1 MGGVGHNPTCTPQ
14 SPGAVQVLKGRKA
27 AANHLLSRAYDT
39 LQSALVLSSGS
50 SVADGDGGGEDGLDV
65 GSVEVHNHRLWQ
77 VELLQLPQEEHPL
90 FELLLSTV
98 KTNYIYYLVVVIF
111 IFFSTVPWGGT
122 MSKSS
127 PCAAWNQITDSSLW
141 CCSSKQG
148 PDHGQKLGFLYISSR

>member
-1 MGGVGHNPTCTPQ
+1 MRWLIN
-14 SPGAVQVLKGRKA
+14 KNGRA
-27 AANHLLSRAYDT
+27 HLLSRAYDT

-111 IFFSTVPWGGT
+111 IFFPLYPGAVQCQSHHHVLHEIRSLTHHSDVVPRNKVLITARSWDFCISAWGKT
-122 MSKSS
+122 HDKIRFTTQM
-127 PCAAWNQITDSSLW
+127 
-141 CCSSKQG
+141 
-148 PDHGQKLGFLYISSR
+148 H